1 MWTLADPDRSPSGRN
16 QGGDAGRGDVVDG
29 QDMAG
34 TSWYRPRSERVRPV
48 LARRRS
54 SSDGIQA
61 AQRGQRKHVAYHRRA
76 RLSRRSLRTHL
87 TPTRSTPEGAEP
99 TSRRTVKSE
108 GRDPLYG
115 RRRLLASR
123 ANGHPSSIPP
133 DSAGRPGP
141 GGMAVRW
148 LSGRDLL
155 GRGDPGLLPEPVDP
169 STITRMST
177 AIAHSYHGT
186 PRRDTKDGVR
196 SPVVARPT
204 AAARR
209 RTPVNPIGR
218 LDQAFLLTHL
228 LCCRHSP
235 RNLRPVGATGVFE
248 LA

>member
-133 DSAGRPGP
+133 DSAGRRGL
-141 GGMAVRW
+141 GGERVDRAGSATGSPSIEMA
-148 LSGRDLL
+148 
-155 GRGDPGLLPEPVDP
+155 
-169 STITRMST
+169 
-177 AIAHSYHGT
+177 
-186 PRRDTKDGVR
+186 RRPCC
-196 SPVVARPT
+196 PVVP
-204 AAARR
+204 
-209 RTPVNPIGR
+209 
-218 LDQAFLLTHL
+218 
-228 LCCRHSP
+228 
-235 RNLRPVGATGVFE
+235 
-248 LA
+248 